1 MENAFIYSLVS
12 PHMTPA
18 PEATANRLTL
28 AYRDMDDVK
37 RYIAAYVE
45 LDELQRQSGSS
56 RYFDHCEAALI
67 AAVVAYCRSFKKSE
81 SKGNASAKLDISQLD
96 CISGNP
102 SMQALH
108 NLLLDRRDK
117 AIAHADWEQ
126 HNTQLISSTETS
138 VLRRVSVP
146 NYAQG
151 IEIDAFLNLA
161 ESVRSEVLAK
171 SHTIDTAL
179 RGREGAG

>member
-1 MENAFIYSLVS
+1 
-12 PHMTPA
+12 MTSA
-18 PEATANRLTL
+18 PEADLNANRLTL

-45 LDELQRQSGSS
+45 LDELQRQNGNS

-67 AAVVAYCRSFKKSE
+67 AAVVSYCRSFKRSE
-81 SKGNASAKLDISQLD
+81 SKGNASDKLDPSQLD
-96 CISGNP
+96 CIVGNP
-102 SMQALH
+102 SLQALH
-108 NLLLDRRDK
+108 NLLLERRDK
-117 AIAHADWEQ
+117 AIAHANWEQ
-126 HNTQLISSTETS
+126 HNTQLLSSTERS

-151 IEIDAFLNLA
+151 IDIAAFLNLA

-171 SHTIDTAL
+171 SHAIDTSP
-179 RGREGAG
+179 RGQKSAA